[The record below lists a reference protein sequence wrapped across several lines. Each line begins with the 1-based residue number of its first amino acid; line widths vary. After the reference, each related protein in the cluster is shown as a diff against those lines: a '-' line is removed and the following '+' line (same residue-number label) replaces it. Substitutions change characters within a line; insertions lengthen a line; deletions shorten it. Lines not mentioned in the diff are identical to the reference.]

1 VTESA
6 AEGATRCGHVALIG
20 APNAGKSTL
29 LNRLVGSKLAI
40 VTPKVQ
46 TTRSRMLGIVID
58 GSAQIIFV
66 DTPGIFA
73 PKRRLDHAMIKAAWA
88 GAGDAEI
95 IVVLVD
101 ATHGLDDD
109 TARIIDGLRVAN
121 RRAVLALNKIDK
133 VKRADLLPLAQAL
146 DREGVF
152 DRVFMVSALTGDGVE
167 DLKVYV
173 ANALPRGPWLYPEDE
188 ITDAPLRLL
197 AAEAT
202 REQIFRQLHQEL
214 PYAVTVETEKWEDRP
229 DGSVRI
235 DQVIH
240 VIREGQKAIVLGQD
254 GRQIKSIG
262 AAARVEL
269 EKMFDRRVHLFL
281 QVRVTKNW
289 TEDRERY
296 AAMRL
301 DFDD

>member
-1 VTESA
+1 MSDRADTIT
-6 AEGATRCGHVALIG
+6 TRCGHVALIG

-46 TTRSRMLGIVID
+46 TTRARLLGIMIH
-58 GSAQIIFV
+58 GGTQIILV
-66 DTPGIFA
+66 DTPGIFE
-73 PKRRLDHAMIKAAWA
+73 PKRRLERAMVKAAWA
-88 GAGDAEI
+88 GAKDADI

-101 ATHGLDDD
+101 ASRGLDED
-109 TARIIDGLRVAN
+109 TARIIDGLRAAK
-121 RRAVLALNKIDK
+121 RRALLALNKVDV
-133 VKRADLLPLAQAL
+133 VKRIELLPLAQAF

-152 DRVFMVSALTGDGVE
+152 DRVFMISAFTGDGVE
-167 DLKVYV
+167 DLKAYL
-173 ANALPRGPWLYPEDE
+173 ANALPTGPWLYPEDE
-188 ITDAPLRLL
+188 ITDAPLRLM

-214 PYAVTVETEKWEDRP
+214 PYSATVETEKWEDRP

-235 DQVIH
+235 DQIIH
-240 VIREGQKAIVLGQD
+240 VAREGQKAIVLGHG

-262 AAARVEL
+262 AAARAEL
-269 EKMFDRRVHLFL
+269 EKVFDRRVHLFL
-281 QVRVTKNW
+281 QVRVTENW

-301 DFDD
+301 DFDE

>member
-1 VTESA
+1 VSDRADTIT
-6 AEGATRCGHVALIG
+6 TRCGHVALIG

-46 TTRSRMLGIVID
+46 TTRARLLGIMIH
-58 GSAQIIFV
+58 GGTQIILV
-66 DTPGIFA
+66 DTPGIFE
-73 PKRRLDHAMIKAAWA
+73 PKRRLERAMVKAAWA
-88 GAGDAEI
+88 GAKDADI

-101 ATHGLDDD
+101 ASRGLDED
-109 TARIIDGLRVAN
+109 TARIIDGLRAAK
-121 RRAVLALNKIDK
+121 RRALLALNKVDV
-133 VKRADLLPLAQAL
+133 VKRIELLPLAQAF

-152 DRVFMVSALTGDGVE
+152 DRVFMISAFTGDGVE
-167 DLKVYV
+167 DLKAYL
-173 ANALPRGPWLYPEDE
+173 ANALPTGPWLYPEDE
-188 ITDAPLRLL
+188 ITDAPLRLM

-214 PYAVTVETEKWEDRP
+214 PYSATVETEKWEDRP

-235 DQVIH
+235 DQIIH
-240 VIREGQKAIVLGQD
+240 VAREGQKAIVLGHG

-262 AAARVEL
+262 AAARAEL
-269 EKMFDRRVHLFL
+269 EKVFDRRVHLFL
-281 QVRVTKNW
+281 QVRVTENW

-301 DFDD
+301 DFDE